1 MDQATLP
8 HVLLSQ
14 ARRVGRQTVALREK
28 KYGIWQEI
36 TWEQYAAHVRAVALG
51 LTRLGL
57 ARGDRVAVLSGNRPA
72 WLYMELG
79 AQSLGAIPLGI
90 FVDSQPEQV
99 RFILEHS
106 EARVVLVE
114 DQEQA

>member
-28 KYGIWQEI
+28 KNGIWQEI

-57 ARGDRVAVLSGNRPA
+57 ARGAPVAVLSWNRPA
-72 WLYMELG
+72 RLSMELG
-79 AQSLGAIPLGI
+79 AQSLGALPLRI
-90 FVDSQPEQV
+90 LLASQPQQV

-106 EARVVLVE
+106 E
-114 DQEQA
+114 